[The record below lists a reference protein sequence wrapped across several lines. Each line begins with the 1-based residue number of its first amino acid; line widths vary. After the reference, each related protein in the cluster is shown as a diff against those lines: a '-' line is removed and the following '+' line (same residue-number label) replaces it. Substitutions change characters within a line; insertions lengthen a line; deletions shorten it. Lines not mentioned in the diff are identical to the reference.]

1 MLFCNYIFRRKPKS
15 ACFDSCVRAVGG
27 GSIKVWFK
35 KYCLTCSNLA
45 GLCLYFTSVSM
56 DVRLFYVPM
65 CLSCSLYECKTVLR
79 TNVSIYLYESMS
91 VLCNYIP
98 KCLSTYL
105 VVSYVPRWRVYF
117 YLHIWLYLMYPGGVS
132 ISIYTSTCILYIQMT
147 VYLSTT
153 GLFACCLNVG
163 MSLSLSVCM

>member
-1 MLFCNYIFRRKPKS
+1 MYL
-15 ACFDSCVRAVGG
+15 CVYLVL
-27 GSIKVWFK
+27 SM
-35 KYCLTCSNLA
+35 N
-45 GLCLYFTSVSM
+45 VS
-56 DVRLFYVPM
+56 LFYVPM
-65 CLSCSLYECKTVLR
+65 CLFISMKVRLFYVT
-79 TNVSIYLYESMS
+79 IYLN
-91 VLCNYIP
+91 V
-98 KCLSTYL
+98 
-105 VVSYVPRWRVYF
+105 